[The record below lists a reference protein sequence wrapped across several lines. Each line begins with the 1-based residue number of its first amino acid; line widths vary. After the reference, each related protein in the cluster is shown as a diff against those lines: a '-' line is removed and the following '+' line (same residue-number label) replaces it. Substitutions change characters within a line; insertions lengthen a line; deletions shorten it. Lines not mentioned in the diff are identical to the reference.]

1 MSKKIVLSF
10 YVFIAN
16 GDLILLLCWIEFLK
30 MENLKF
36 LLDVKRKFIEFPFPH
51 TCINKNWLPKL
62 SQNSQDEFSSNLS
75 KNFDAKNSRNENS
88 D

>member
-36 LLDVKRKFIEFPFPH
+36 LLDEKRKFIEFPFPH
-51 TCINKNWLPKL
+51 TCINENWLPKH